1 MKAITNYRDAQW
13 DAYIKQ
19 KMEDMD
25 KAAYKKIMAT
35 KEGRWFYIR
44 ILQLTGYEA
53 KSFTGNS
60 QTFYNEGRRAVGIE
74 MNQRLMDLHGHDGF
88 VWKQKAEKEFV
99 EFQEAYN
106 RLFSSG
112 KDD

>member
-19 KMEDMD
+19 KMEEMD

-74 MNQRLMDLHGHDGF
+74 MNQRLIALHGHDGF

-99 EFQEAYN
+99 EFQEAHN